1 MLGAATWPAALTLEF
16 YIMRPGALGRELL
29 LRKGELH
36 HTRTAH
42 ARWAGFSLAPRTFPP
57 PRAARHP
64 IRQPATPDL
73 GLFLINGYSTFYFQ
87 QTDAPSSRPSFYF
100 FAFCAFGAC

>member
-16 YIMRPGALGRELL
+16 YHMRPGALGRELL

-36 HTRTAH
+36 GQRT
-42 ARWAGFSLAPRTFPP
+42 
-57 PRAARHP
+57 RAAAGPASLYCSRALSHHRVLRA